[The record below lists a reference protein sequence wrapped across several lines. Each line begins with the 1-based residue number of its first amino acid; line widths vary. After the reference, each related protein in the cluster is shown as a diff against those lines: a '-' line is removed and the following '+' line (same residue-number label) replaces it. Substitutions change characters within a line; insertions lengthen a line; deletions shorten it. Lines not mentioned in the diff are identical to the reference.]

1 MVIQGEADTAVPAA
15 VTTALVDNLR
25 EMGTMVEYELVRVPR
40 IPRPLCREMP
50 SWCALFKP
58 ICLRNSILLK
68 KLAD

>member
-40 IPRPLCREMP
+40 IPAIVQRNAELVRFIQTHMP
-50 SWCALFKP
+50 AQ
-58 ICLRNSILLK
+58 
-68 KLAD
+68 